1 MKSNILFFEILM
13 MEDAKRFGLTVK
25 TMVKEFVL
33 TEVLCITEDY
43 ELFLQFFNHFAGLI
57 EKISDKM
64 LVE

>member
-1 MKSNILFFEILM
+1 MTD
-13 MEDAKRFGLTVK
+13 DAKIFGLAVK
-25 TMVKEFVL
+25 TMVKEFVW

-43 ELFLQFFNHFAGLI
+43 ELFLQFLNHFAGLI

>member
-13 MEDAKRFGLTVK
+13 MEDAKRFGLTVE

-43 ELFLQFFNHFAGLI
+43 ELSYSFSENQ
-57 EKISDKM
+57 
-64 LVE
+64 